1 MIFDRPTSSELIKA
15 VMDFL
20 DTKIKD
26 ELPPHLAF
34 KLRITN
40 NVLGMVQREIDQG
53 ETLQQ
58 EVYDAMQSLM
68 HSDELT
74 TKKLSELIKDGKI
87 DLKDED
93 LKDLLAI
100 LFLDKITN
108 KSLRSSSF
116 KSIFPSLINSEN
128 FLVVSTSECIRFCI
142 AS

>member
-53 ETLQQ
+53 EQLS
-58 EVYDAMQSLM
+58 EEIIKVM
-68 HSDELT
+68 SDIIKSDDLT
-74 TKKLSELIKDGKI
+74 TKELSNLIKNGDLDLSDEELKNLLILLSKNKI
-87 DLKDED
+87 AVDNPNYSTYKKLIKW
-93 LKDLLAI
+93 
-100 LFLDKITN
+100 
-108 KSLRSSSF
+108 F
-116 KSIFPSLINSEN
+116 KG
-128 FLVVSTSECIRFCI
+128 FLVSEHHHQWHK
-142 AS
+142 

>member
-40 NVLGMVQREIDQG
+40 NVLGMVQREIDLG

-58 EVYDAMQSLM
+58 EVYDAMQNLINSE
-68 HSDELT
+68 ELT
-74 TKKLSELIKDGKI
+74 TENLSDLIKNGKI
-87 DLKDED
+87 DLKNRDLED
-93 LKDLLAI
+93 LLVLLSKN
-100 LFLDKITN
+100 KIAVDNPNYSTY
-108 KSLRSSSF
+108 K
-116 KSIFPSLINSEN
+116 KLIK
-128 FLVVSTSECIRFCI
+128 
-142 AS
+142 

>member
-53 ETLQQ
+53 ERLSE
-58 EVYDAMQSLM
+58 EVIKIM
-68 HSDELT
+68 SDIIKSDDLT
-74 TKKLSELIKDGKI
+74 TKELSNLIKNG
-87 DLKDED
+87 DLDLSDEK
-93 LKDLLAI
+93 LKDLLI
-100 LFLDKITN
+100 LLSKNKIAVDNPNYSTY
-108 KSLRSSSF
+108 K
-116 KSIFPSLINSEN
+116 KLIK
-128 FLVVSTSECIRFCI
+128 
-142 AS
+142 

>member
-58 EVYDAMQSLM
+58 EVYDVMQNLM
-68 HSDELT
+68 NSDELS
-74 TKKLSELIKDGKI
+74 TKKLSELIKDGNI
-87 DLKDED
+87 DLKNED

-100 LFLDKITN
+100 LSKNKIAVDNPNYSTY
-108 KSLRSSSF
+108 K
-116 KSIFPSLINSEN
+116 KLIKR
-128 FLVVSTSECIRFCI
+128 L
-142 AS
+142 

>member
-53 ETLQQ
+53 EQLSEEIIKVMSNIIKSDDLTIKELSNLIKNG
-58 EVYDAMQSLM
+58 DLDL
-68 HSDELT
+68 SDER
-74 TKKLSELIKDGKI
+74 
-87 DLKDED
+87 
-93 LKDLLAI
+93 LKDLLV
-100 LFLDKITN
+100 LLSKNKIAVDNPNYSTY
-108 KSLRSSSF
+108 K
-116 KSIFPSLINSEN
+116 KLIK
-128 FLVVSTSECIRFCI
+128 
-142 AS
+142 

>member
-53 ETLQQ
+53 EQLSE
-58 EVYDAMQSLM
+58 EVIKVMSDVIK
-68 HSDELT
+68 SDELT
-74 TKKLSELIKDGKI
+74 TKELSNLIKNGDLDLSDEGLKNLLILLSKNKI
-87 DLKDED
+87 AVDNPNYSTYK
-93 LKDLLAI
+93 K
-100 LFLDKITN
+100 
-108 KSLRSSSF
+108 
-116 KSIFPSLINSEN
+116 LIK
-128 FLVVSTSECIRFCI
+128 
-142 AS
+142 

>member
-93 LKDLLAI
+93 LKDLLTI
-100 LFLDKITN
+100 LSKNKIAVDNPNYSTY
-108 KSLRSSSF
+108 K
-116 KSIFPSLINSEN
+116 KLIKW
-128 FLVVSTSECIRFCI
+128 L
-142 AS
+142 

>member
-53 ETLQQ
+53 EILQQ
-58 EVYDAMQSLM
+58 EVYDAMQNLM

-87 DLKDED
+87 DLKDEE

-100 LFLDKITN
+100 LSKNKIAVDNPNYSTY
-108 KSLRSSSF
+108 K
-116 KSIFPSLINSEN
+116 KLIK
-128 FLVVSTSECIRFCI
+128 
-142 AS
+142 

>member
-40 NVLGMVQREIDQG
+40 NVLGMVQREIDLG

-58 EVYDAMQSLM
+58 EVYDAMQNLM

-74 TKKLSELIKDGKI
+74 TKKLSELIKDC
-87 DLKDED
+87 
-93 LKDLLAI
+93 LLYTSPSPR
-100 LFLDKITN
+100 DQRG
-108 KSLRSSSF
+108 SRMPSS
-116 KSIFPSLINSEN
+116 
-128 FLVVSTSECIRFCI
+128 
-142 AS
+142 A